1 MNWSKYFFIN
11 GIKLINQ
18 RVFLLKKKYKKS
30 FFFTKWVS
38 FLNLLKKMIMLLQ
51 N

>member
-18 RVFLLKKKYKKS
+18 RVFLLKKLIM
-30 FFFTKWVS
+30 
-38 FLNLLKKMIMLLQ
+38 FLKNGFKDEDMMIE
-51 N
+51 